1 MVESKEKESS
11 QEMLPEQ
18 VRIIS
23 GDETCAWGA
32 RYARVQVIS
41 AYPITPQT
49 VIVEKLSDF
58 VDSGDFKSEYVRVE
72 SEHSVMGFL
81 VGASY
86 AGVRTFSATSG
97 QGLFYMNEMLHWAPP
112 SRLPI
117 VLAVADRGVA
127 PGWNIWADH
136 QDVIASRD
144 TGWLILFST
153 NHQEIFDN
161 IIMAYKI
168 AEDPRVYLPIMVCL
182 EGFQLSH
189 LSQPVYFPDQKLID
203 EFLPPLPSE
212 KGWPHIFLDPDRPI
226 THGSLQN
233 PGGKMATP
241 SNMYFEFRALIDQAQ
256 QNAKEVIEE
265 VADDFAKRFGRHHG
279 GLIQEYKCED
289 AEAALVCMGNLADQ
303 AKYVVDKMRKDGYKV
318 GSIKLRSYKPFPSE
332 KFQEIAEKSQI
343 KTLAVMERNMAF
355 SLFGGAASVD
365 LKSAL
370 YNCDNKP
377 LVLPYIAGVG
387 GRDVTIEDQMNVL
400 KNSLKADKESTKN
413 FGVKY
418 VNFHY

>member
-1 MVESKEKESS
+1 MTKMENPK
-11 QEMLPEQ
+11 EMLPE
-18 VRIIS
+18 RYEIL
-23 GDETCAWGA
+23 GGNETCAWGA

-49 VIVEKLSDF
+49 TIVEKLSDF
-58 VDSGDFKSEYVRVE
+58 VDIDGWNCEYVRVE

-86 AGVRTFSATSG
+86 AGARTFSATSG

-117 VLAVADRGVA
+117 VLGVANRGVA

-144 TGWLILFST
+144 TGWLVMFAT

-189 LSQPVYFPDQKLID
+189 LQMPVLFPNQKLVD
-203 EFLPPLPSE
+203 EFLPEPPTE
-212 KGWPHIFLDPDRPI
+212 KGWPHIFLDPERPI
-226 THGSLQN
+226 THGSLQI
-233 PGGKMATP
+233 PGGIEAAP
-241 SNMYFEFRALIDQAQ
+241 NAMYFEFRSIIDKAQ
-256 QNAKEVIEE
+256 QNAKAVIEE
-265 VADDFAKRFGRHHG
+265 VADDFAKKFGRHHG
-279 GLIQEYKCED
+279 GLIQEYHCED
-289 AEAALVCMGNLADQ
+289 AEAALICMGNLADQ
-303 AKYVVDKMRKDGYKV
+303 AKLVVDMMRKDGYKV
-318 GSIKLRSYKPFPSE
+318 GAIKLRSYKPFPNE
-332 KFQEIAEKSQI
+332 KFQEIAERGQI
-343 KTLAVMERNMAF
+343 KTFVPLERSMAF
-355 SLFGGAASVD
+355 SQDGGAASVD

-370 YNCDNKP
+370 YNCENRP
-377 LVLPYIAGVG
+377 LIIPYVAGVG
-387 GRDVTIEDQMNVL
+387 GRDVTVKDQINVL
-400 KNSLKADKESTKN
+400 KNALKADKESVK
-413 FGVKY
+413 GVKY
-418 VNFHY
+418 VNFHE

>member
-1 MVESKEKESS
+1 MKAKLKKSGK
-11 QEMLPEQ
+11 EMLPE
-18 VRIIS
+18 RFAIL
-23 GDETCAWGA
+23 GGNETCAWGA

-49 VIVEKLSDF
+49 TIVETLSDF
-58 VDSGDFKSEYVRVE
+58 VDSGDFDCEYVRVE
-72 SEHSVMGFL
+72 SEHSVMAFL

-86 AGVRTFSATSG
+86 AGTRTFSATSG
-97 QGLFYMNEMLHWAPP
+97 QGLFYMNEMLHWAAP

-117 VLAVADRGVA
+117 VLGVANRGVA

-189 LSQPVYFPDQKLID
+189 LQQPVQFPDQSLVD
-203 EFLPPLPSE
+203 EFLPEPP
-212 KGWPHIFLDPDRPI
+212 KNGWPHIFLDPDRPI

-233 PGGKMATP
+233 PGGKLASP
-241 SNMYFEFRALIDQAQ
+241 STMYFEFRELIDKAQ
-256 QNAKEVIEE
+256 ENAKVVIEE
-265 VADDFAKRFGRHHG
+265 VADDFAKKFGRHHG
-279 GLIQEYKCED
+279 GLIQEHECED
-289 AEAALVCMGNLADQ
+289 AEVAIVCMGNLADQ
-303 AKYVVDKMRKDGYKV
+303 AKYVVDLMRKDGYKV
-318 GSIKLRSYKPFPSE
+318 GSIKLRSYKPFPTE
-332 KFQEIAEKSQI
+332 KFQEIAERGQI
-343 KTLAVMERNMAF
+343 RAFVPMERSMAF
-355 SLFGGAASVD
+355 SQQGGAASVD

-370 YNCDNKP
+370 YDCENKP
-377 LVLPYIAGVG
+377 FVLPYVAGVG
-387 GRDVTIEDQMNVL
+387 GRDVTVEDQMNAL
-400 KNSLKADKESTKN
+400 KNALKVDKNEAKN
-413 FGVKY
+413 FGVKF
-418 VNFHY
+418 VNFHN

>member
-1 MVESKEKESS
+1 MTSAEEKQ
-11 QEMLPEQ
+11 QEMLPE
-18 VRIIS
+18 RYEIL
-23 GDETCAWGA
+23 GGNETCAWGA

-49 VIVEKLSDF
+49 TIVETLSDF
-58 VDSGDFKSEYVRVE
+58 VDSGDFNCEYVRVE

-86 AGVRTFSATSG
+86 AGARTFSATSG
-97 QGLFYMNEMLHWAPP
+97 QGLFYMNEMLHWAAP

-117 VLAVADRGVA
+117 VLAVANRGVA

-144 TGWLILFST
+144 TGWLILFAT

-189 LSQPVYFPDQKLID
+189 LQMPVHFPDQQLVD
-203 EFLPPLPSE
+203 EFLPSPPTE

-233 PGGKMATP
+233 PGGKEAAP
-241 SNMYFEFRALIDQAQ
+241 STMYFEFRAIIDKAQ
-256 QNAKEVIEE
+256 QNAKKVIEE
-265 VADDFAKRFGRHHG
+265 VADDFAKKFGRHHG
-279 GLIQEYKCED
+279 GLIEEYQCED
-289 AEAALVCMGNLADQ
+289 AEVAIVCMGNLADQ
-303 AKYVVDKMRKDGYKV
+303 AKLVIDKMRKDGIKA
-318 GSIKLRSYKPFPSE
+318 GSIKLRSYKPFPNE
-332 KFQEIAEKSQI
+332 KFQEIAERGSI
-343 KTLAVMERNMAF
+343 KAFVPFERSMAF
-355 SLFGGAASVD
+355 SQDGGAASVD
-365 LKSAL
+365 LKSAI
-370 YNCDNKP
+370 YNCDNRP
-377 LVLPYIAGVG
+377 MVLPYIAGVG
-387 GRDVTIEDQMNVL
+387 GRDVTVEDQISAL
-400 KNSLKADKESTKN
+400 KNAMKVNKESAKK

-418 VNFHY
+418 VNFHD